1 MKQEWKCSKV
11 FVETKKAWLSKPRY
25 ISSCGGTRS
34 GKTFS
39 NLQLLILVANTRKVT
54 ISVVSETMPHLK
66 RGAIRDFQNIMGTE
80 FDETRWNKTDAIYTF
95 PNGSIIE
102 YFSADSP
109 AKVHGPAR
117 DILFLNEAQN
127 ISYDIA
133 RQLFVRTSERILI
146 DYNPTHTFWVN
157 ERIEPSEDCICIHSF
172 HSVSKSLINIW
183 RYQGKVLPL
192 SAD

>member
-80 FDETRWNKTDAIYTF
+80 FNEAQWNKTDAIYSF
-95 PNGSIIE
+95 PHNGSIIE
-102 YFSADSP
+102 FFSADSS

-127 ISYDIA
+127 IPFDIA

-157 ERIEPSEDCICIHSF
+157 
-172 HSVSKSLINIW
+172 
-183 RYQGKVLPL
+183 
-192 SAD
+192 